1 MKFMKFDFG
10 KKKLKKLIDNSV
22 LKKKDS
28 LIGLPVLFTLSGFS
42 NIRQAHKPEVVNKI
56 AVLKITSVRDTI
68 FTSSSVKA
76 LQKAYPNAK
85 ITYFTGEDNFNLASE
100 IEGVYNT
107 IRLFS
112 NDLSKSMKIVK
123 NAGHFDLWIDFG
135 AWSRFEAI
143 MTQTAKASYKVGFKT
158 EGEHR
163 HFAYDKVV
171 DYSFDIHETANYAFL
186 LSSIGI
192 KVNNSEIE
200 TKQTENID
208 DKLVIIDIFADN
220 PEQNNRKY
228 NQSNWKI
235 IVEHLNKLGYRA
247 ALIGDKKDLEE
258 AEDFNELAGS
268 SADIDFFVGRIDF
281 ADKLKLISGAALV
294 ISGDTSIL
302 HTGAFLG
309 KKVIGLY
316 GPTDKKRY
324 APVGNSVYI
333 VSSNGCSGCQNLYGD
348 EKCTMNTPDCMDS
361 IPVESIISKIDL
373 ALGVNIE

>member
-1 MKFMKFDFG
+1 MKFDFG

-28 LIGLPVLFTLSGFS
+28 LIGLPVLFTLTGFS

-56 AVLKITSVRDTI
+56 ALLKITSIRDTI

-76 LQKAYPNAK
+76 LKKAYPNAE
-85 ITYFTGEDNFNLASE
+85 ITYFTGEDNFNTASI
-100 IEGVYNT
+100 IEGVDNT

-123 NAGHFDLWIDFG
+123 NAGYFDLWIDFG

-143 MTQTAKASYKVGFKT
+143 MTQTAKAAYKAGFKT
-158 EGEHR
+158 EGEYR
-163 HFAYDKVV
+163 HFAYDKVA

-186 LSSIGI
+186 LSFIDI
-192 KVNNSEIE
+192 KVNSNEIE
-200 TKQTENID
+200 IKSTENTD
-208 DKLVIIDIFADN
+208 SKLVIIDIFADCI
-220 PEQNNRKY
+220 EQKNRKY
-228 NQSNWKI
+228 SQSGWKI

-258 AEDFNELAGS
+258 AEAFNELAGS
-268 SADIDFFVGRIDF
+268 SADIDFLVGRLDF
-281 ADKLKLISGAALV
+281 ADKLKTISSAALV

-302 HTGAFLG
+302 HIGAFLG

-324 APVGNSVYI
+324 APVGNHVYI
-333 VSSNGCSGCQNLYGD
+333 LSSNGCSGCQNLYGD
-348 EKCTMNTPDCMDS
+348 EKCTMNIPDCMDS

-373 ALGVNIE
+373 ALGVNVE

>member
-1 MKFMKFDFG
+1 MKFDFG

-28 LIGLPVLFTLSGFS
+28 LIGLPVLFTLTGFS
-42 NIRQAHKPEVVNKI
+42 NIRQVHKPEVINKI

-76 LQKAYPNAK
+76 LKKAYPNAK
-85 ITYFTGEDNFNLASE
+85 ITYFTGEDNFNIASE
-100 IEGVYNT
+100 IEGVDNT
-107 IRLFS
+107 VRLLS

-143 MTQTAKASYKVGFKT
+143 MTQTAKASYKAGFKT

-163 HFAYDKVV
+163 HFAYDKVA

-200 TKQTENID
+200 AKQTENID
-208 DKLVIIDIFADN
+208 DKLVIIDIFADS

-228 NQSNWKI
+228 SQSNWKI

-258 AEDFNELAGS
+258 AEAFNELAGS
-268 SADIDFFVGRIDF
+268 SADIDFFVNRLDF
-281 ADKLKLISGAALV
+281 ADKLKLISSAALV

-324 APVGNSVYI
+324 TPVGSNIYI
-333 VSSNGCSGCQNLYGD
+333 LSSNGCSGCQNLYGD
-348 EKCTMNTPDCMDS
+348 EKCTMNTADCMDS
-361 IPVESIISKIDL
+361 IPVESVILKIDS

>member
-1 MKFMKFDFG
+1 MKFDFG

-28 LIGLPVLFTLSGFS
+28 LIGLPVLFTLTGFS
-42 NIRQAHKPEVVNKI
+42 NIRQAHKPEVINKI
-56 AVLKITSVRDTI
+56 AVLKITSVRDTV
-68 FTSSSVKA
+68 FTAASVKA
-76 LQKAYPNAK
+76 LKKAYPNAK
-85 ITYFTGEDNFNLASE
+85 ITYFTDEDNFHIASE
-100 IEGVYNT
+100 IEGIDNT
-107 IRLFS
+107 VRLFS

-143 MTQTAKASYKVGFKT
+143 MTQTAKASYKAGFKT

-163 HFAYDKVV
+163 HFAYDKVA
-171 DYSFDIHETANYAFL
+171 DYSFDIHETINYAFL

-200 TKQTENID
+200 AKHTENIN
-208 DKLVIIDIFADN
+208 DKLVIIDIFADS

-228 NQSNWKI
+228 SQNNWKI

-247 ALIGDKKDLEE
+247 ALIGDKKDIEE
-258 AEDFNELAGS
+258 AEAFNELAGS
-268 SADIDFFVGRIDF
+268 SADIDFFVNRLDF
-281 ADKLKLISGAALV
+281 ADKLKLISSAALV
-294 ISGDTSIL
+294 IAGDTSIL

-324 APVGNSVYI
+324 APVGSNIYI
-333 VSSNGCSGCQNLYGD
+333 LSSTGCSGCQNLYGD

-361 IPVESIISKIDL
+361 IPVESVISKIDL